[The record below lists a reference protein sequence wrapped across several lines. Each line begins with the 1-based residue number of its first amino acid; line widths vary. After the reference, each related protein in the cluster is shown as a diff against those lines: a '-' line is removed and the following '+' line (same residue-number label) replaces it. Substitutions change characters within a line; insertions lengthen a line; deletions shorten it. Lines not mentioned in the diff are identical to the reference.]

1 MKKLILIPM
10 IIVVS
15 FITGMAVQRPHK
27 PPTVIT
33 VTGALKGTK
42 PGYVKVGEYNVH
54 TNTITIDTM
63 HARRQGLT
71 YEKVLNH
78 EMTHYRQHR
87 DHPIYSTIIEIL
99 YKDDYEHNPLE
110 IEARKAQNNP
120 EA

>member
-1 MKKLILIPM
+1 MKKLILIPL
-10 IIVVS
+10 IIVIS
-15 FITGMAVQRPHK
+15 FITGMDVQRPHT

-33 VTGALKGTK
+33 VTGALKSDK
-42 PGYVKVGEYNVH
+42 PGYVKSGEYNAH

-71 YEKVLNH
+71 YEQVLAH

-87 DHPIYSTIIEIL
+87 DHPILSTVIEVL
-99 YKDDYEHNPLE
+99 YKNDYEHNPLE